1 MTMDT
6 LVTQT
11 HPTSAQP
18 SHLKNLHLAL
28 PFSTGKERWSSSRAM
43 GMGVGGTD
51 RDNKQ

>member
-11 HPTSAQP
+11 HPTFAQP
-18 SHLKNLHLAL
+18 SHQKTNTHLTL
-28 PFSTGKERWSSSRAM
+28 PFTTASSRIM

-51 RDNKQ
+51 KENK